1 MKKFVFPLETLLRVR
16 RQHEDVAKRDFALA
30 LGRQSRAEEAVR
42 EIDRRT
48 AEARAELAALQ
59 KGSVDVGKI
68 VSYYRFLSGQEVRRR
83 GALEELKKLEKATE
97 TERSKLVEARR
108 EKRVVE
114 ILKEK
119 HYKRYLQEED
129 KREQKEIDDVVST
142 RAAARAMRGEA

>member
-59 KGSVDVGKI
+59 KGSVDVRKI
-68 VSYYRFLSGQEVRRR
+68 VSYYRSPPQPPDADLVVPFR
-83 GALEELKKLEKATE
+83 GRWLAVWSADKAASDPSVLG
-97 TERSKLVEARR
+97 RN
-108 EKRVVE
+108 
-114 ILKEK
+114 
-119 HYKRYLQEED
+119 
-129 KREQKEIDDVVST
+129 
-142 RAAARAMRGEA
+142 